1 MGDKGLRLGL
11 SSLRIAVIVA
21 GILLSY
27 LITSRSGSDE
37 TFVEG
42 QERYGTLL
50 DGLFC
55 IIYFIG
61 IACAAA
67 ALSFGLFFFVK
78 NVVENG
84 IKDKIGT
91 ISGVAGFLFVGLL
104 SFYVLADDTVLRAY
118 EASGIKVTAGES
130 MFAGGGLYFVYLLGG
145 LSVLTILAAEIRSA
159 LK

>member
-11 SSLRIAVIVA
+11 SGLRIAVIVA

-42 QERYGTLL
+42 QERYGALL
-50 DGLFC
+50 DGLFY
-55 IIYFIG
+55 IIYFVG

-67 ALSFGLFFFVK
+67 AITFGLIFFVSNIK
-78 NVVENG
+78 EKMGTLAGVV
-84 IKDKIGT
+84 
-91 ISGVAGFLFVGLL
+91 GFLILGLI
-104 SFYVLADDTVLRAY
+104 SFYVLADDTVMRTY
-118 EASGIKVTAGES
+118 EASGITVTAGES

-145 LSVLTILAAEIRSA
+145 LSILTIVAAEVRSA

>member
-11 SSLRIAVIVA
+11 SGFRIAVIVA

-42 QERYGTLL
+42 QERYGGLL
-50 DGLFC
+50 DGLFY
-55 IIYFIG
+55 IIYFVG
-61 IACAAA
+61 ALCAAA
-67 ALSFGLFFFVK
+67 AIIFGLIFFVANIK
-78 NVVENG
+78 EKMGTLGG
-84 IKDKIGT
+84 II
-91 ISGVAGFLFVGLL
+91 GFLILGLI

-118 EASGIKVTAGES
+118 EASGITVTAGES

-145 LSVLTILAAEIRSA
+145 LSILTIVAAEVRSA

>member
-42 QERYGTLL
+42 QERYGALL
-50 DGLFC
+50 DGLFY
-55 IIYFIG
+55 IIYFVG

-67 ALSFGLFFFVK
+67 ASTTICLRPVFCSLSMFVFSLTLFFFALGPPHTYYFPQSV
-78 NVVENG
+78 
-84 IKDKIGT
+84 
-91 ISGVAGFLFVGLL
+91 FVCPHC
-104 SFYVLADDTVLRAY
+104 
-118 EASGIKVTAGES
+118 
-130 MFAGGGLYFVYLLGG
+130 
-145 LSVLTILAAEIRSA
+145 
-159 LK
+159 

>member
-1 MGDKGLRLGL
+1 MGDKGLSLGL
-11 SSLRIAVIVA
+11 SGLRIAVIVA

-42 QERYGTLL
+42 QERYGALL
-50 DGLFC
+50 DGLFY
-55 IIYFIG
+55 IIYFVG

-67 ALSFGLFFFVK
+67 AITFGLIFFVSNIK
-78 NVVENG
+78 EKMGTLAGVV
-84 IKDKIGT
+84 
-91 ISGVAGFLFVGLL
+91 GFLILGLI
-104 SFYVLADDTVLRAY
+104 SFYVLADDTVMRAY
-118 EASGIKVTAGES
+118 EASGITVTAGES

-145 LSVLTILAAEIRSA
+145 LSILTIVAAEVRSA

>member
-42 QERYGTLL
+42 QERYGALL
-50 DGLFC
+50 DGLFY
-55 IIYFIG
+55 IIYFVG

-67 ALSFGLFFFVK
+67 SIIFGLVFFISNIKEKMGTLAGIVGFV
-78 NVVENG
+78 V
-84 IKDKIGT
+84 
-91 ISGVAGFLFVGLL
+91 LGLI
-104 SFYVLADDTVLRAY
+104 SFYVLADDTVMRAY
-118 EASGIKVTAGES
+118 EVSGITVTPGES

>member
-42 QERYGTLL
+42 QERYGALL
-50 DGLFC
+50 DGLFY
-55 IIYFIG
+55 IIYFVG

-67 ALSFGLFFFVK
+67 SIIFGLVFFISNIK
-78 NVVENG
+78 EKMGTLAG
-84 IKDKIGT
+84 I
-91 ISGVAGFLFVGLL
+91 VGFLVLGLI
-104 SFYVLADDTVLRAY
+104 SFYVLADDTVMRAY
-118 EASGIKVTAGES
+118 EVSGIKVTPGES

-145 LSVLTILAAEIRSA
+145 LSVLTIVAAEIRSA

>member
-11 SSLRIAVIVA
+11 SGLRIAVIVA

-42 QERYGTLL
+42 QERYGALL
-50 DGLFC
+50 DGLFY
-55 IIYFIG
+55 IIYFVG

-67 ALSFGLFFFVK
+67 AITFGLIFFVSNIK
-78 NVVENG
+78 EKMGTLAGVV
-84 IKDKIGT
+84 
-91 ISGVAGFLFVGLL
+91 GFLILGLI
-104 SFYVLADDTVLRAY
+104 SFYVLADDTVMRAY
-118 EASGIKVTAGES
+118 EASGITVTAGES

-145 LSVLTILAAEIRSA
+145 LSILTIVAAEVRSA